1 VLYLKLFLNYVFV
14 YLNIL
19 HIIES
24 CHFFLSLSAL
34 NGITYKILVSL
45 CRVVSILSIQQGSL
59 DIFFLLQK
67 SVSTRIAKL
76 NKKIFVFWWR
86 SNKSGNHSIP
96 LLLLTTKVFSWM
108 RFSLGGRRSLK
119 LDETG
124 FSVSVISIV
133 DCFVCSFQLLS
144 VRVYV
149 CSFVRLFVCSFQLLS
164 VRLYVCSF
172 VRFNCWLFRPFFEKN
187 LLRGSAAAKRERWR
201 ERGGEFRS
209 SLGEKKI
216 EAVFG
221 AKKVNH
227 VFFCYFLSCCLRV
240 QSN

>member
-149 CSFVRLFVCSFQLLS
+149 CTFVRLFVCSFQLLIVS
-164 VRLYVCSF
+164 
-172 VRFNCWLFRPFFEKN
+172 
-187 LLRGSAAAKRERWR
+187 
-201 ERGGEFRS
+201 
-209 SLGEKKI
+209 
-216 EAVFG
+216 AVFWEKSSQG
-221 AKKVNH
+221 ISSCQEREMERAGWGISILPRRKKDRSG
-227 VFFCYFLSCCLRV
+227 FWG
-240 QSN
+240 